1 MRLIFALVIAVSTL
15 LSVPGPACL
24 AQTAGQSAGEREVL
38 IDSLVISGTRA
49 VDSAELAEI
58 TNSMSGS
65 AFSDDSDEL
74 EERIRDQFQ
83 NHGYFKVEVKH
94 LDIKVIDPLASP
106 KSVRLEADVSE
117 GPLCR
122 LSGIDFTGNHAI
134 RSQELR
140 SKFPIKTGNVFK
152 KSEIGGCLDSMQKL
166 YGSQGF
172 LDSMFTPNAQID
184 SASTVKLDIE
194 VQEGPQYR
202 MGKLEI
208 IGPAEVAEK
217 LQTRWEIALGT
228 VFDASYVRTFLDANS
243 SLLPAD
249 FNESNGVKL
258 LKDCSDATVAVHFHL
273 TSDPQHD
280 ALDQA
285 KSMDCD
291 DSARK
296 KKNSD

>member
-1 MRLIFALVIAVSTL
+1 MLCIFASVILFFSL
-15 LSVPGPACL
+15 LSVSIPACL

-38 IDSLVISGTRA
+38 IDSLVISGTRT

-58 TNSMSGS
+58 TNSMAGS
-65 AFSDDSDEL
+65 AFNDDSDEL

-83 NHGYFKVEVKH
+83 NHGYFKVEVQH
-94 LDIKVIDPLASP
+94 LDIKVIDPLASR
-106 KSVRLEADVSE
+106 KLVRLEADVSE

-134 RSQELR
+134 HSPELR
-140 SKFPIKTGNVFK
+140 AKFPTKTGNVFK
-152 KSEIGGCLDSMQKL
+152 KSEIGGGLDSIQKF

-208 IGPAEVAEK
+208 FGPAEVSDK
-217 LQTRWEIALGT
+217 LQARWEIAPGT
-228 VFDASYVRTFLDANS
+228 VFDA
-243 SLLPAD
+243 
-249 FNESNGVKL
+249 G
-258 LKDCSDATVAVHFHL
+258 
-273 TSDPQHD
+273 
-280 ALDQA
+280 
-285 KSMDCD
+285 M
-291 DSARK
+291 
-296 KKNSD
+296 

>member
-1 MRLIFALVIAVSTL
+1 MFRILAPVTVVLALLLVSN
-15 LSVPGPACL
+15 PACL
-24 AQTAGQSAGEREVL
+24 SQTGNQSSGEREVL
-38 IDSLVISGTRA
+38 IDSFVISGTRA

-65 AFSDDSDEL
+65 AFNDDSDEL

-106 KSVRLEADVSE
+106 KPVRLEADISE

-122 LSGIDFTGNHAI
+122 LSGIEFTGNHAI
-134 RSQELR
+134 HAQELR
-140 SKFPIKTGNVFK
+140 AKFPIKTGNVFK
-152 KSEIGGCLDSMQKL
+152 KSEIGGGLESMQKL

-172 LDSMFTPNAQID
+172 LDSMFTPNTQID

-208 IGPAEVAEK
+208 AGPAEVAEK
-217 LQTRWEIALGT
+217 LQARWEIAPGT
-228 VFDASYVRTFLDANS
+228 VFDAGYVRTFLDANS

-249 FNESNGVKL
+249 FTEANSVKL
-258 LKDCSDATVAVHFHL
+258 LKDCSDATVAVHLHL
-273 TSDPQHD
+273 TADSQHD
-280 ALDQA
+280 ALDRA
-285 KSMDCD
+285 KTVNCD
-291 DSARK
+291 DSAGK